1 MKGYDF
7 EKFFELSSDLYAV
20 ATPDSHFVRV
30 NGAFHRTLGWTVNEL
45 LARPFLDFVHP
56 DDVEATIQEVASIKA
71 GAPSVNFGNRYRC
84 ADGTYRQLLWTGF
97 LDPESGMLLGVAR
110 DATGLVEAD
119 QRFRVAIEAL
129 PAPVLMVDGRGRVEL
144 VNIETERLF
153 GYPSGSLIGRPI
165 ESMIPGTLSSA
176 PAARDVSGVFDA
188 NGAGDESGAIR
199 GLNAV
204 RSNGRAFPVELRLNP
219 VYFGGRNHWLIVVI
233 DLDAR
238 ADGPQA
244 ELTRKLEDA
253 NRKLSRLAITDEL
266 TDTLNR
272 RAFDAEL
279 RKSLRLFSRLGQ
291 ALSLIML
298 DIDHF
303 KLYND
308 RYGHPAGDEALRAV
322 ARLLCQSAR
331 DTDVVARYGGEEFAI
346 VLPNTDGASAV
357 QIAERLK
364 ARIDRHPWR
373 RERLTV
379 SMGAAT
385 IPPGNWGRDPREDPG
400 LQLVREADQA
410 LYFSKNHGKDR
421 VTHFAELE
429 LPAAN

>member
-20 ATPDSHFVRV
+20 ATPDAYFVRV
-30 NGAFHRTLGWTVNEL
+30 NEAFHRTLGWTAGEL
-45 LARPFLDFVHP
+45 LARPFLEFVHP
-56 DDVEATIQEVASIKA
+56 DDIDATIQEVASIKA
-71 GAPSVNFGNRYRC
+71 GAPTVNFRNRYRC
-84 ADGTYRQLLWTGF
+84 ADGSYRQLLWTGF

-110 DATGLVEAD
+110 DATGLVESN

-129 PAPVLMVDGRGRVEL
+129 PAPVLMVDERGRVEL

-153 GYPSGSLIGRPI
+153 GYPSGSLIGRPV
-165 ESMIPGTLSSA
+165 ESMIPGVLRSA
-176 PAARDVSGVFDA
+176 PALRDVSGDDT
-188 NGAGDESGAIR
+188 GAVRRLNAIR
-199 GLNAV
+199 SNA
-204 RSNGRAFPVELRLNP
+204 RSFPVELRLNP
-219 VYFGGRNHWLIVVI
+219 VYFGGGNHWLVVVT

-238 ADGPQA
+238 TDASQA
-244 ELTRKLEDA
+244 ELTRKLEEA

-308 RYGHPAGDEALRAV
+308 RYGHPAGDDALRAV

-346 VLPNTDGASAV
+346 VLPNTDGSAAI

-364 ARIDRHPWR
+364 AQIDRHPWR

-385 IPPGNWGRDPREDPG
+385 IPPGSWGRIPREDPG

-410 LYFSKNHGKDR
+410 LYFSKNNGKDR

-429 LPAAN
+429 LPAPN

>member
-1 MKGYDF
+1 
-7 EKFFELSSDLYAV
+7 
-20 ATPDSHFVRV
+20 
-30 NGAFHRTLGWTVNEL
+30 
-45 LARPFLDFVHP
+45 
-56 DDVEATIQEVASIKA
+56 
-71 GAPSVNFGNRYRC
+71 
-84 ADGTYRQLLWTGF
+84 
-97 LDPESGMLLGVAR
+97 MLLGVAR
-110 DATGLVEAD
+110 DATGLVESN

-129 PAPVLMVDGRGRVEL
+129 PAPVLMVDERWRVEL
-144 VNIETERLF
+144 VNMEAERLF

-165 ESMIPGTLSSA
+165 ESMIPGSLASV
-176 PAARDVSGVFDA
+176 PATRDVTEVFSTKGT
-188 NGAGDESGAIR
+188 GAESGAIR
-199 GLNAV
+199 RLNAV
-204 RSNGRAFPVELRLNP
+204 RSNGRSFPVELRLNP
-219 VYFGGRNHWLIVVI
+219 VYFGGGNHWLAVVI
-233 DLDAR
+233 DVDAR
-238 ADGPQA
+238 TDASQA

-308 RYGHPAGDEALRAV
+308 RYGHPAGDDALRAV

-346 VLPNTDGASAV
+346 VLPNTDESAAV

-364 ARIDRHPWR
+364 ARIDQHPWR

-385 IPPGNWGRDPREDPG
+385 IPPGSWGRDSREDSG
-400 LQLVREADQA
+400 VQLVREADQA
-410 LYFSKNHGKDR
+410 LYFSKNNGKDR
-421 VTHFAELE
+421 VTHFFELE
-429 LPAAN
+429 LPATN